1 MMHSFALIWSIL
13 WLLDARRVD
22 ALWNRWR
29 PESSKEW
36 GIHVRGGAYED
47 DDNNDGF
54 HLISDTVLY
63 EKWRKLIRRQVRLPS
78 GLLVDFEIAAQSS
91 GRHRSDDGDNDGT
104 TTTTTDQAVVV
115 FVWNTETQTATL
127 IREYMPSVHRK
138 MFGVAAGMVETEK
151 HVDDKDNDDDTLN
164 PKEKDSMQL
173 TAAKFELEEEC
184 RLTGGQWI
192 QLTDRPVV
200 MDKYS
205 TTALTAYLV
214 LDPVPVPSGY
224 GKPRDA
230 TEEGM
235 EVIQGVTIG
244 ELRNMIT
251 MSSEMTIVG
260 SWASLL
266 ALDKLQELKFI

>member
-1 MMHSFALIWSIL
+1 MYNQLLILSVL
-13 WLLDARRVD
+13 WVVVPGSVD
-22 ALWNRWR
+22 ALWNRWQK
-29 PESSKEW
+29 ESSKEW
-36 GIHVRGGAYED
+36 GIYVRGGTDENNY
-47 DDNNDGF
+47 NNDGF

-78 GLLVDFEIAAQSS
+78 GLLVDFEIVAQSS
-91 GRHRSDDGDNDGT
+91 GQHRSDEGNNNHGA
-104 TTTTTDQAVVV
+104 TTTDQAVVV
-115 FVWNTETQTATL
+115 FVWNTATQTATL

-138 MFGVAAGMVETEK
+138 MFGVAAGMVESDK
-151 HVDDKDNDDDTLN
+151 HLEEDDDNTN
-164 PKEKDSMQL
+164 HKEKVSMQL

-214 LDPVPVPSGY
+214 LDPVPVPSGH

-235 EVIQGVTIG
+235 EVIQGVSVG
-244 ELRNMIT
+244 EIRKLIT

-266 ALDKLQELKFI
+266 ALDKLRELRLI